1 MYFNSSPLPLV
12 LAVGTTEAGSLL
24 FIASHQVFMHMD
36 KLPELSLVQAK
47 KLASS
52 HMTDASGP

>member
-1 MYFNSSPLPLV
+1 MYFNLSPLPLV
-12 LAVGTTEAGSLL
+12 LAVGTTEAASLL
-24 FIASHQVFMHMD
+24 FITSHQVFMHIG
-36 KLPELSLVQAK
+36 KLPELSLVQSK